1 MVRFPKYYIFLG
13 LILIYGSLSIAC
25 MGFPLDNS
33 ELQRSDNIIFAGYYP
48 EPDVPITIEF
58 YSAIDNQ
65 WKEWSFPPHTR
76 TGTVPFV
83 DETGKSWYPW
93 RYDMTSLSIFAWHYH
108 EEARRSYM
116 YFRAKVHGTDTYLNT
131 MDLEKVVS
139 GCAGNNFD
147 KGLFEVIK
155 ACKSDRSPEALVWSP
170 VCGEEGE
177 PCCFSDP
184 ICIKPGGTGRDQRQC
199 ADYGPDRPKLCED
212 CGYEGKKCCKNINGL
227 VPFLCHTTGP
237 ALYCDTTQLISDD
250 DPGICRAVES
260 SPPNLHQ

>member
-25 MGFPLDNS
+25 MGVPMDNS
-33 ELQRSDNIIFAGYYP
+33 ILQRSDNIIFAGYYP

-76 TGTVPFV
+76 TGTEPFV
-83 DETGKSWYPW
+83 DEAGKSWYPW
-93 RYDMTSLSIFAWHYH
+93 RYELTSLSIFAWHYH

-116 YFRAKVHGTDTYLNT
+116 YFRAKVHGTNSYLFS
-131 MDLEKVVS
+131 MDLNKILS
-139 GCAGNNFD
+139 GCYGNNIE
-147 KGLFEVIK
+147 KGLAEVIK
-155 ACKSDRSPEALVWSP
+155 ACKSDRTPQALVWSP
-170 VCGEEGE
+170 VCGDRDE

-184 ICIKPGGTGRDQRQC
+184 ICSDSATSNYRVQC
-199 ADYGPDRPKLCED
+199 ADYGPDRPRLCED
-212 CGYEGKKCCKNINGL
+212 CGYEGKKCCKNINGQ
-227 VPFLCHTTGP
+227 VPNPCRDELE
-237 ALYCDTTQLISDD
+237 CDKSQPVSDD